1 MRLIHKSKPSYRLLI
16 LCIVDIIVIFG
27 IIWNEGRIQYEP
39 LPDYNL
45 TKDAKTLPLISE
57 TYNAIVLTIITNIIV
72 MIIETK
78 KKYTQIRDKY
88 DLSIWA
94 LYVIIV
100 VGCLSY
106 GYIHISSRMEGG
118 VINEYNYLFRFP
130 IMLFGKDAFT
140 SLVTVINLYV
150 SLCVIHICTCIIY
163 VIKCMSTTKI

>member
-1 MRLIHKSKPSYRLLI
+1 MRLIHKSKASYRLLI
-16 LCIVDIIVIFG
+16 LCIVDIIVIFV

-45 TKDAKTLPLISE
+45 AKDAKTLQLIPE
-57 TYNAIVLTIITNIIV
+57 TYNAIILTIITNIIV
-72 MIIETK
+72 MIIEIK

-88 DLSIWA
+88 DLSILA

-118 VINEYNYLFRFP
+118 VIDEYNNLFRLP
-130 IMLFGKDAFT
+130 IMLIGKDAFT
-140 SLVTVINLYV
+140 KLVTVINLYV

-163 VIKCMSTTKI
+163 VIKCMSTTEK